1 MPRSED
7 IGPESDGVIW
17 YPGDIYAL
25 GGSPHLIPL
34 PSNLSVSS
42 PIIYDIFISVDYE
55 IRLFGDPHA
64 YPAKSDV
71 PVSFVDVSVSLEQ
84 SEVTLVVGENHVVP
98 DLVGGWMLGNAL
110 GVELKSMRGD
120 WTVDGVNVV
129 AGQTRRLSLMIDQS
143 KPIFTPLSI
152 ELAIKASRSDS
163 VRVHTTVS
171 ASIDLRH
178 LPALESMTPAD
189 LATIQPLKQTYFAPH
204 ASRCLLLPPLSVGSG
219 SKNYTTPIV
228 ALHGAGVTLD
238 NPFWPAAIPRQ
249 NGSWVVIPS
258 GGSSWGYDW
267 RGPSLQDTLAAV
279 SALRAREPRIAPGL
293 VVIGHSNGGQ
303 GTFHI
308 ASRYPD
314 LVHSCIP
321 AAAYQSAPLYVPET
335 YSHGRYW
342 LDPALDSILK
352 ASTAGGDNE
361 RFFGNLV
368 RSRVRVVHGGD
379 DGNVPVWHGR
389 AAVQAVKQRDHT
401 ADIELIE
408 VPQKDHWFYDVFTH
422 PQRAQI
428 LADFASSQENDN
440 FLLPSSF
447 TLSVLWPRESGSM
460 GGYRVLDTKVHGRLF
475 ARAHVVNGTIV
486 TTTNVRVLS
495 YRHPRAGT
503 GVLPIAI
510 TLDAQHVQLDH
521 DALHGPVIFLNKDGG
536 WEKVHPSVSDELTP
550 RSGPISQILVSEG
563 PLTIVVSDDPRT
575 LGAARRLAWAL
586 YTYLGLD
593 IVITPDRRA
602 VNEMSSL
609 HHVGSVVVLSARSPT
624 RYGQAVLH
632 DSPSEFKI
640 SRDGSFMVQGKEFK
654 ETGTGKSS

>member
-1 MPRSED
+1 MGCTLTLNPPDAQEFAEGRQQILPHSLAVTVKLGSFFAIMPRSED

-84 SEVTLVVGENHVVP
+84 SEVTLVVDENHVVP

-120 WTVDGVNVV
+120 WTVDGVKCTNCDIKISIVDSPFSVV

-401 ADIELIE
+401 ADIE
-408 VPQKDHWFYDVFTH
+408 
-422 PQRAQI
+422 
-428 LADFASSQENDN
+428 
-440 FLLPSSF
+440 
-447 TLSVLWPRESGSM
+447 
-460 GGYRVLDTKVHGRLF
+460 F

-563 PLTIVVSDDPRT
+563 PLTIVVSDDPPT